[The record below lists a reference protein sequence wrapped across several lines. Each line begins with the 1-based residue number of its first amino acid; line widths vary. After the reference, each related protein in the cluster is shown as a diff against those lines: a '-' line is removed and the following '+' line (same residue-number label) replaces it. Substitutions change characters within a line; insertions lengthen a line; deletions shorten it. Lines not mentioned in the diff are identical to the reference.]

1 MDKEVESLGNIEIIE
16 GDEEEGDDD
25 DVDMDE
31 EEQDT
36 NGKVGTGLG
45 IIEIVCGSD
54 FLFFLLLAPAPWAK
68 NMRLLAALAPHTGQ
82 DNIKTTL
89 EISCHIQDIY
99 FERSCTLNTYC
110 VPIDI
115 GVYKK
120 DFQIAA

>member
-1 MDKEVESLGNIEIIE
+1 MSLCAKKKSLTFLFTIDLQNIQHLFFNIFRQSDPGLEWEMDKEVESLGNIEIIE

-54 FLFFLLLAPAPWAK
+54 F
-68 NMRLLAALAPHTGQ
+68 
-82 DNIKTTL
+82 
-89 EISCHIQDIY
+89 
-99 FERSCTLNTYC
+99 
-110 VPIDI
+110 
-115 GVYKK
+115 
-120 DFQIAA
+120 